1 MREERVEYL
10 SEGTKVVGWLR
21 LPEGD
26 GPFPAVVQGPGWL
39 GLADAKAYVP
49 WHKALCDSGVA
60 VLSSDYRGHGQSD
73 GERGWIIPERM
84 VEDIINSVT
93 YLETRPEID
102 RRRIGAFGMGGI
114 GAGNAILAAGRDPR
128 IRTVAVQ
135 SVVADGA
142 LWFQRMR
149 REYEWVEYKK
159 RVAEDARRYV
169 LTGVS
174 EMVNPRVDLMVG
186 APERANFSG
195 KKDVDAKME
204 AEFHLYSAHHLMRY
218 RPIDVVHHL
227 AGRGLLIIG
236 VDDDAVTPDEH
247 AVMLYEAAYEPKKL
261 VRQYE
266 TSHYQSYTQ
275 NFDRLSREFV
285 DWYQRYLVA
294 PLFEVLEG

>member
-1 MREERVEYL
+1 VREERVEYL

-21 LPEGD
+21 LPEGE

-49 WHKALCDSGVA
+49 WHQALCDAGIGVL
-60 VLSSDYRGHGQSD
+60 VSDYRGHGQSD

-102 RRRIGAFGMGGI
+102 RRRLGGFGMGGI
-114 GAGNAILAAGRDPR
+114 GAGNAILVAGRDPR

-169 LTGVS
+169 LTGES
-174 EMVNPRVDLMVG
+174 ELVNPRLDLMVG
-186 APERANFSG
+186 APERASFSG

-204 AEFHLYSAHHLMRY
+204 QAFHLYSAHHLMRY

-227 AGRGLLIIG
+227 AGRGLLIIT
-236 VDDDAVTPDEH
+236 VDDDAVTPDDQ
-247 AVMLYEAAYEPKKL
+247 AVMLYEAALEPKRL

-266 TSHYQSYTQ
+266 TSHYVSYTQ
-275 NFDRLSREFV
+275 NFERLSREFV
-285 DWYQRYLVA
+285 EWYQRYLVA
-294 PLFEVLEG
+294 PLFEVMEA